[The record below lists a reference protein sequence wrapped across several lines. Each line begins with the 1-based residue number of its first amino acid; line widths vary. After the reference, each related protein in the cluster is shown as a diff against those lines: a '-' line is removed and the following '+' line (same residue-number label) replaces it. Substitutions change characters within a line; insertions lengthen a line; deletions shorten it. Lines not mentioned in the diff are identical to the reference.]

1 MNLWARRHWI
11 FDLDGTL
18 TVAAHDFAAIR
29 RELGIT
35 EGRPILEALA
45 ALPAAEATPLLV
57 RLDAIELEIAARAC
71 AQAGAA
77 PLLAALALRG
87 ARLGILTRNSWQNA
101 RETLRV
107 CGLDGFFTPA
117 CIVGREAA
125 APKPSADGIHRL
137 LVHWGAR
144 AEDAVMVG
152 DYLYDLQAGRAA
164 GTATVHVDA
173 SGRFAF
179 SEHADVCV
187 RALDELLALAPPA

>member
-1 MNLWARRHWI
+1 VNLWARRHWI

-29 RELGIT
+29 RELGIA

-45 ALPAAEATPLLV
+45 ALPAAEAAPLLA

-71 AQAGAA
+71 VQAGAEA
-77 PLLAALALRG
+77 LLTALVARG

-101 RETLRV
+101 GETLRV
-107 CGLDGFFTPA
+107 CGLAGFFAPA
-117 CIVGREAA
+117 CIIGREAA
-125 APKPSADGIHRL
+125 APKPDADGIHRL
-137 LVHWGAR
+137 LGHWGAR

-179 SEHADVCV
+179 AEHADVSV
-187 RALDELLALAPPA
+187 RSLDELLALAPLA

>member
-1 MNLWARRHWI
+1 VNLWARRHWI

-29 RELGIT
+29 RALGIA

-45 ALPAAEATPLLV
+45 ALPAADAAPLYA

-71 AQAGAA
+71 VQAGAQ
-77 PLLAALALRG
+77 PLLTTLALRG

-101 RETLRV
+101 CETLRV
-107 CGLDGFFTPA
+107 CGLEAFFTPA
-117 CIVGREAA
+117 CIIGREAA
-125 APKPSADGIHRL
+125 APKPSADGIQRL
-137 LVHWGAR
+137 LVHWGAQ

-173 SGRFAF
+173 SGRFPF
-179 SEHADVCV
+179 GEHADVCV
-187 RALDELLALAPPA
+187 RALDELLAFATPA